1 MRSVQRFWA
10 AVCLCAVA
18 LICTTL
24 ARAQGQPQAWP
35 SRPVKIVVAFS
46 PGGSADQLGR
56 LLAQELSSA
65 FGQQF
70 YVENRPGSSGSIG
83 SGLVAR
89 SEADGYTLLIGGS
102 GAHLTGPA
110 TNPNIGYDPI
120 KDFTHIA
127 MIAADTFVVAANPS
141 LGARSI
147 ADLVKIARARPL
159 TSSSPGPGS
168 LGHLILE
175 QFNRRAGIDIQHV
188 PSPNS
193 GMLDVLG
200 NHISMSFTT
209 LLTAGEHLRSGG
221 MVGLAVTSAERNP
234 VYRDIP
240 TFAEQGY
247 PEIRGDTWFWLTAPK
262 NLPAPIVQRLNVEV
276 RHIMQLPRTKA
287 YLQQMALTTADLDPD
302 AVTDF
307 VRKEFAYWAPLAK
320 EVGLRVE

>member
-1 MRSVQRFWA
+1 MPSIRNIRFA
-10 AVCLCAVA
+10 GACLCAA
-18 LICTTL
+18 LVSISVSRL
-24 ARAQGQPQAWP
+24 HAQAWP
-35 SRPVKIVVAFS
+35 AKPVKIVVAFS

-56 LLAQELSSA
+56 LLAQELSTA

-83 SGLVAR
+83 SGLIAR
-89 SEADGYTLLIGGS
+89 SEPDGYSLLIAGS

-110 TNPNIGYDPI
+110 INPNIGYDPI

-127 MIAADTFVVAANPS
+127 MIAADSFVVVANPAV
-141 LGARSI
+141 GAGSI
-147 ADLVKIARARPL
+147 ADLVKIAKTKPL
-159 TSSSPGPGS
+159 TSSSPGAGS

-209 LLTAGEHLRSGG
+209 LLTAGEHIRSGG

-234 VYRDIP
+234 VYRSIP

-247 PEIRGDTWFWLTAPK
+247 PEVRGDTWFWLAGPR
-262 NLPAPIVQRLNVEV
+262 NLPPAIITRLSAEV
-276 RHIMQLPRTKA
+276 RRIIKLQRTQA
-287 YLQQMALTTADLDPD
+287 YMNQMALMTRDVDPT
-302 AVTDF
+302 AVTAF
-307 VRKEFAYWAPLAK
+307 VRDELAYWAPLAK
-320 EVGLRVE
+320 EVGLSVQ

>member
-1 MRSVQRFWA
+1 MPSIGTIRLAGACFCA
-10 AVCLCAVA
+10 ALVSMSASRLHA
-18 LICTTL
+18 
-24 ARAQGQPQAWP
+24 QAWP
-35 SRPVKIVVAFS
+35 AKPVKIVVAFS

-56 LLAQELSSA
+56 LMAQELSTA

-89 SEADGYTLLIGGS
+89 AEPDGYSLLIAGS

-110 TNPNIGYDPI
+110 INPNIGYDPI

-127 MIAADTFVVAANPS
+127 MIAADSFVVAANP
-141 LGARSI
+141 GAGAGSI
-147 ADLVKIARARPL
+147 ADLIRIAKTKPL
-159 TSSSPGPGS
+159 TSSSPGAGS

-209 LLTAGEHLRSGG
+209 LLTAGEHIRSGG
-221 MVGLAVTSAERNP
+221 MLGLAVTSLQRNP
-234 VYRDIP
+234 VYRSIP

-247 PEIRGDTWFWLTAPK
+247 PEVRGDTWFWLAGPK
-262 NLPAPIVQRLNVEV
+262 NLPPAIVTRLSQEV
-276 RHIMQLPRTKA
+276 RRILKLPRTQT
-287 YLQQMALTTADLDPD
+287 YMNQMALMTRDLDPG
-302 AVTDF
+302 AVTAF
-307 VRKEFAYWAPLAK
+307 VSDEFAYWAPLAR
-320 EVGLRVE
+320 ELGLSVQ